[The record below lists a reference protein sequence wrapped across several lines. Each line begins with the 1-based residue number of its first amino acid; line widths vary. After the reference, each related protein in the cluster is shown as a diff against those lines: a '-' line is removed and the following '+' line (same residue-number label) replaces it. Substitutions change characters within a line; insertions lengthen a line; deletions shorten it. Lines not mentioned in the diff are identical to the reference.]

1 MKIETKFQNDVFME
15 EEPLPKTSQ
24 GNESLQ
30 NPSEHNS
37 IKPHGKNTLCWA
49 FYVVNDNTQVDGK
62 VLQVMHC
69 MICHRK
75 YVPFIAKTKL
85 RKGVI

>member
-37 IKPHGKNTLCWA
+37 IK
-49 FYVVNDNTQVDGK
+49 
-62 VLQVMHC
+62 
-69 MICHRK
+69 
-75 YVPFIAKTKL
+75 
-85 RKGVI
+85 VIRRV